1 MSIWARARGWRRRTR
16 VAKVDSYTRWLL
28 YVLVCAY
35 PLLNGVSA
43 LFRSESLPARVMDAL
58 CVVQVLLGVRVL
70 QRSFDHYLWKK
81 AAPWWPLAGQVALLL
96 GTMGALVATVR
107 AGGTPSPT
115 EYGLLLMHGWLATS
129 GPFSLLVRF
138 RRYAAVSGGCAVLMA
153 GATGALGATW
163 GAMAVMA
170 ASVFALFM
178 WVALCVR
185 TSGWMLSVMWELE
198 EAKKAQAQLA
208 VAEERLRFGRDLHD
222 VLGRNLAVIALKS
235 ELAVQLAQ
243 RGSPAALEQMTEV
256 QRLAQDSQ
264 REVREVVRGYRE
276 ADLRTE
282 LVGARGV
289 LSAAGIDCRFDDAPG
304 RELPPPVQ
312 SALAWVVREA
322 TTNVLRHADAGRCAV
337 RMRIVDEVAVLVMEN
352 DGVRV
357 EAPEAG
363 TGSGSG
369 LAGLRERLAALGGTI
384 TAERPGTKMFR
395 VTAEVPL
402 IDGEPPQDGVATGE
416 GAPGEGTSA
425 EGAPS
430 EGAPGAGGPGEG
442 AAGGGAPGVGAP
454 EVSALGVS
462 APEVGA
468 SPGPAG
474 SVPEEGGRAASGG
487 SGGSGSRGGS
497 GGRPAVGAGS
507 WLGGEA

>member
-1 MSIWARARGWRRRTR
+1 MGIWARARGWRGRTR

-28 YVLVCAY
+28 YALICVY
-35 PLLNGVSA
+35 PLFNGMTA
-43 LFRSESLPARVMDAL
+43 LLGREPVAARVLGAL
-58 CVVQVLLGVRVL
+58 SVVQVLLGVRVL

-96 GTMGALVATVR
+96 GEMGAVAAAIR
-107 AGGTPSPT
+107 ADSAPHPT
-115 EYGLLLMHGWLATS
+115 TYGLLLMHGWLATF
-129 GPFSLLVRF
+129 GPYSLMSRF
-138 RRYAAVSGGCAVLMA
+138 RHYAAVCAGSAGVMA
-153 GATGALGATW
+153 AAVGALGATF
-163 GAMAVMA
+163 GAVAMMALMV
-170 ASVFALFM
+170 LGLGM

-185 TSGWMLSVMWELE
+185 TSGWMLSVMWELD

-256 QRLAQDSQ
+256 QQLAQDSQ

-337 RMRIVDEVAVLVMEN
+337 RMRIVDDAAVLVMEN
-352 DGVRV
+352 DGVR
-357 EAPEAG
+357 EGGPRAG

-369 LAGLRERLAALGGTI
+369 LAGLRERLDALGGTI
-384 TAERPGTKMFR
+384 TVERPGAKMFR

-402 IDGEPPQDGVATGE
+402 AGGATPRDGDTTGE
-416 GAPGEGTSA
+416 VESMAGSAPVLDGL
-425 EGAPS
+425 APS
-430 EGAPGAGGPGEG
+430 EGGR
-442 AAGGGAPGVGAP
+442 AP
-454 EVSALGVS
+454 EGD
-462 APEVGA
+462 
-468 SPGPAG
+468 
-474 SVPEEGGRAASGG
+474 GGFA
-487 SGGSGSRGGS
+487 SRGGS
-497 GGRPAVGAGS
+497 GERPAVGAGS

>member
-1 MSIWARARGWRRRTR
+1 MGIWARARGWRGRTR
-16 VAKVDSYTRWLL
+16 VAKVDSFTRWLL
-28 YVLVCAY
+28 YVLICAY
-35 PLLNGVSA
+35 PLCNGAKA
-43 LFRSESLPARVMDAL
+43 LFGSEPVPARVL
-58 CVVQVLLGVRVL
+58 GVLSVVQVLLGVRVL

-81 AAPWWPLAGQVALLL
+81 DAPWWPLAGQVALLL
-96 GTMGALVATVR
+96 GTLGAIVAAIR
-107 AGGTPSPT
+107 ADSTPHPMV
-115 EYGLLLMHGWLATS
+115 YGLLLMHGWLATF
-129 GPFSLLVRF
+129 GPYSLLVRF
-138 RRYAAVSGGCAVLMA
+138 RRYSAVCGGCAVLPA
-153 GATGALGATW
+153 AVLGALGAPW
-163 GAMAVMA
+163 GAMAVLA
-170 ASVFALFM
+170 ASVFGLGM

-185 TSGWMLSVMWELE
+185 ASGWMLSVMWELD

-256 QRLAQDSQ
+256 QRLARDSQ

-337 RMRIVDEVAVLVMEN
+337 RMRIVDDAAVLVMEN
-352 DGVRV
+352 DGVR
-357 EAPEAG
+357 EEGPGAG
-363 TGSGSG
+363 TGRGSG

-384 TAERPGTKMFR
+384 TAERPGVRMFR

-402 IDGEPPQDGVATGE
+402 TGGGMPGGGDMTGE
-416 GAPGEGTSA
+416 GAPGAGSSPVPGEPGPSV
-425 EGAPS
+425 PS
-430 EGAPGAGGPGEG
+430 EGGHISE
-442 AAGGGAPGVGAP
+442 GGGGF
-454 EVSALGVS
+454 
-462 APEVGA
+462 A
-468 SPGPAG
+468 SRD
-474 SVPEEGGRAASGG
+474 GGGDG
-487 SGGSGSRGGS
+487 DGS

-507 WLGGEA
+507 RLGGEA